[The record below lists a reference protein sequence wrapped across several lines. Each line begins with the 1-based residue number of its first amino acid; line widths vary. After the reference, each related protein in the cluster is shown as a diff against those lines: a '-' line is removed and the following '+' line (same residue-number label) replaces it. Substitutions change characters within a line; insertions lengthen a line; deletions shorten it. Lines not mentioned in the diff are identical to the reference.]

1 MDLSKALENLKY
13 DTRMKDWVVK
23 HGLASKE
30 DLAKNQASLPDYKND
45 CEEVTLEDKPGFGD
59 Y

>member
-1 MDLSKALENLKY
+1 MDLHKALESLKY

-23 HGLASKE
+23 QGLISKE
-30 DLAKNQASLPDYKND
+30 ELQKFLQSLPDSAND

-59 Y
+59 

>member
-13 DTRMKDWVVK
+13 DNRMKEWIVK
-23 HGLASKE
+23 HGHLTKE
-30 DLAKNQASLPDYKND
+30 DLQKNIQSLPDLAAD

-59 Y
+59 

>member
-1 MDLSKALENLKY
+1 MDLSKALENLKF

-23 HGLASKE
+23 QGLASKE
-30 DLAKNQASLPDYKND
+30 DLAKNLTTLPDCKAD

-59 Y
+59 

>member
-1 MDLSKALENLKY
+1 MVDLSKALENLKH

-23 HGLASKE
+23 NGYATKE
-30 DLAKNQASLPDYKND
+30 DLQKNIQSLPDSAHD

-59 Y
+59 